1 MSLKEILEFKLFA
14 YQNYELTVFN
24 LITIILIIVITKILL
39 RIVKRL
45 IERPFSRF
53 EIEEGRR
60 YTIFQIIRYITWT
73 IAIAMCLEAVGI
85 RVTVIL
91 AASAALLVGMGFG
104 IQDIFNDIVSGLFL
118 LFEGNIK
125 VDDVVE
131 IDGMVC
137 KVEEIGLRTSV
148 VRTRDDIRVV
158 IPNRRFINEKI
169 INWSHQKK
177 YTRFHISVGVSYDS
191 DPEKVKE
198 VLLKVA
204 HNHTDI
210 LNNPPYQPKVWFVNY
225 GDSSIDFELLF
236 WSDKNFL
243 IENIKSELRFD
254 IFKALKENGITIPF
268 PQRDLHIKTDET
280 VHKIINNTTAHE

>member
-1 MSLKEILEFKLFA
+1 
-14 YQNYELTVFN
+14 
-24 LITIILIIVITKILL
+24 
-39 RIVKRL
+39 
-45 IERPFSRF
+45 
-53 EIEEGRR
+53 
-60 YTIFQIIRYITWT
+60 
-73 IAIAMCLEAVGI
+73 
-85 RVTVIL
+85 
-91 AASAALLVGMGFG
+91 MGFG

-125 VDDVVE
+125 VDDVLE

-177 YTRFHISVGVSYDS
+177 YTRFHISVGVSYES
-191 DPEKVKE
+191 DPDKVRE

-204 HNHTDI
+204 HNHNDI

-254 IFKALKENGITIPF
+254 IFKALKENGISIPF

-280 VHKIINNTTAHE
+280 IHKILNTSAIHE